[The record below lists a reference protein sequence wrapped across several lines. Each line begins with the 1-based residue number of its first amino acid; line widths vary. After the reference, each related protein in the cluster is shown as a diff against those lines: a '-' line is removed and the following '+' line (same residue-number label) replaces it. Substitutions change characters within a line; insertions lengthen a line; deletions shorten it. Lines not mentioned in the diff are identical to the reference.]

1 MRRACG
7 DLVPG
12 AGAQQGGVDHPAS
25 AQRAPPGRRGSRP
38 CSRPSRRPRVA
49 PCCPVTKPSA
59 RHGRSSTGERSPGTA
74 LSHRSRWPPAQTRR
88 PCTSGRRRGRQGVQL
103 SDVTRCDRDRMLGHH
118 LDSAVLQD
126 IDDAAAHG
134 LPIGKIDVEGVAWPP
149 SGLRLVHAESMRA
162 PRRGPRR
169 APPRRTAIEDHT
181 HRAAVSVDPPRALC
195 TVSAPSMPS
204 ADGSTVLRSGVQSGA
219 FSDRYSGPVR
229 SPGCRSSRT
238 RRKPVGCRHRCCSK
252 PESVSTSTTS
262 SGSVGV

>member
-59 RHGRSSTGERSPGTA
+59 RHGRSSTGERSPGAA

-134 LPIGKIDVEGVAWPP
+134 LPIGEIDVEGVAWPP

-162 PRRGPRR
+162 PAEVHDELHHVGQRSKTIPIAQPCQWTRLERFARSRRPRCR
-169 APPRRTAIEDHT
+169 PLTAQ
-181 HRAAVSVDPPRALC
+181 
-195 TVSAPSMPS
+195 PS
-204 ADGSTVLRSGVQSGA
+204 
-219 FSDRYSGPVR
+219 
-229 SPGCRSSRT
+229 
-238 RRKPVGCRHRCCSK
+238 
-252 PESVSTSTTS
+252 
-262 SGSVGV
+262 